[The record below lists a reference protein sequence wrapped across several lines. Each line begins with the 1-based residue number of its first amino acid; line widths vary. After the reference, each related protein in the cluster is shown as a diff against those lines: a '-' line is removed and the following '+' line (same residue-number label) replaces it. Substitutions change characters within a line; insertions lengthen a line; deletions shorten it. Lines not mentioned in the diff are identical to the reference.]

1 MKRILL
7 VCGSGICTSTAVNAK
22 VTKALDEK
30 GLKGKYTITQGKA
43 SEVAAQS
50 VNYDLVISTTVLGGD
65 CHCPLVIG
73 TQFLLGRGTEPIVNQ
88 IVEILTKED

>member
-7 VCGSGICTSTAVNAK
+7 CCGSGICTSTAVAK
-22 VTKALDEK
+22 KVSDYLDDR
-30 GLKGKYTITQGKA
+30 GFKGKYKITQCKA

-50 VNYDLVISTTVLGGD
+50 VNYDLCISTTVLGGE

-73 TQFLLGRGTEPIVNQ
+73 TKFLIGRGVEPIVDE
-88 IVEILTKED
+88 ICEILSRD